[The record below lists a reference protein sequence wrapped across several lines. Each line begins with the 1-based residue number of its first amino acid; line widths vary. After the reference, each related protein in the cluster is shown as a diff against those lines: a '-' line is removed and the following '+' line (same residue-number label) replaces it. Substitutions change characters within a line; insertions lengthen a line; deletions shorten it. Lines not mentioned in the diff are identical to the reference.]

1 MSTVIPNI
9 ERLSARIIRVLGC
22 NPGPMTLR
30 GTNTYI
36 VGTGTRRVL
45 IDTGEENKPEFLKN
59 LRNTLAENGTSIQEI
74 LLTHWHHDH
83 VGGIADIFQELH
95 LENNVKVSKLPRH
108 PYQAETINGDKLTY
122 NYLQDGEK
130 VTTEGATLRVV
141 YTPGHTDDHMVL
153 VLEEENAVFT
163 GDCVLGEGTA
173 VFEDLYTYMK
183 SLELLVSINPS
194 RLYPGHGPIVDD
206 AVPKLQMYIDHRNL
220 RESQIS
226 AVLQE
231 HDGKD
236 MDAMDLVKII
246 YTETPEI
253 LHPAAARNVSHHL
266 EKLQKE
272 GKIGKINGRGCNT
285 TLQEKSIC
293 TASNWR
299 GSSYL

>member
-1 MSTVIPNI
+1 MSTILPHI

-59 LRNTLAENGTSIQEI
+59 LRSTLAENGTSIQEI
-74 LLTHWHHDH
+74 LVTHWHHDH
-83 VGGIADIFQELH
+83 VGGIADIFQELQ
-95 LENNVKVSKLPRH
+95 LKDDVKVSKLPRH
-108 PYQAETINGDKLTY
+108 PYQDEEISGGKLKY

-130 VTTEGATLRVV
+130 VQTEGATLRAV
-141 YTPGHTDDHMVL
+141 YTPGHTDDHMIL
-153 VLEEENAVFT
+153 VLEEENTVFT

-183 SLELLVSINPS
+183 SLELLVSLKPE
-194 RLYPGHGPIVDD
+194 RLYPGHGPIVDE

-231 HDGKD
+231 HGSTD

-266 EKLQKE
+266 EKLEKE
-272 GKIGKINGRGCNT
+272 GKIVRAASD
-285 TLQEKSIC
+285 EKYC
-293 TASNWR
+293 WKSN
-299 GSSYL
+299 L